1 MQRTREISWEDPLA
15 SAAAGAAMP
24 GVEYLR
30 KMAVGEIPPP
40 PIAKLL
46 GFAMAEVEEGHVT
59 FEAEPAEFHYN
70 PIGVVHGGLAATMLD
85 SVMGCAVHSTLPAGA
100 FYTTLEIK
108 VNYLRPITIDTGTV
122 VAEGTLVHA
131 GGRVATADGRMYAK
145 ETGKLLAHGTT
156 TCFVERPAA
165 ADRAA
170 A

>member
-15 SAAAGAAMP
+15 TAAAGAALP
-24 GVEYLR
+24 GIEYLR
-30 KMAVGEIPPP
+30 KMARGELPPP
-40 PIAKLL
+40 PIGKLL
-46 GFAMAEVEEGHVT
+46 GFGIATVEEGHVT

-70 PIGVVHGGLAATMLD
+70 PIGVVHGGVAATLLD
-85 SVMGCAVHSTLPAGA
+85 SVMGCAVHSMLPAGA

-108 VNYLRPITIDTGTV
+108 VNYVRPITTDTGTV
-122 VAEGTLVHA
+122 VADGTVVHA
-131 GGRVATADGRMYAK
+131 GGRVATAEGRMYAK
-145 ETGKLLAHGTT
+145 ETGKLLAHATT